1 MSYKDLKTFLKKL
14 EESGELTK
22 IATPVNSYLEISE
35 ITNRVSKGPT
45 DKNKALLFENVKG
58 YQIPVLINTL
68 GSYKRMNLAL
78 GVNSFKEIAERIE
91 KFLDKKVPD
100 NLLGKLGMIPK
111 LLEAASFPPKIV
123 SNAPCQEVIITNP
136 KEAMLDKLP
145 IITAWP
151 DDAAPFITMTAV
163 ITKDPK
169 TGTRNVGMY
178 RLQKLDNNTTCMHWH
193 KHHDGAQN
201 YIEAGS
207 KDAINQVS
215 TNQEIS
221 KVRAEMTDSLGK
233 EVEQSGGTEKWEDG
247 KLENDLR
254 HCEESTLGGRRSN
267 LTNVMEIAS
276 PLARN
281 DVSRKMEVAVVI
293 GCDPATMYSASAPLP
308 PGIDEFLFAGFLRGS
323 PVELVKCKTVDLEVP
338 ATSEIVLEGYV
349 DLDELTV
356 EGPFGDHTGFY
367 SPAGLF
373 PKFHI
378 TAMTHRKD
386 PIYTTTI
393 VGKPP
398 MEDCYM
404 GKATEQ
410 IFLPLIRVFLPEVV
424 DLNLPFEG
432 VFHNCAIVSIKK
444 KYPAHAKKVINA
456 IWGMGQMM
464 FTKYI
469 IVVDDDIDIHNLSN
483 LAFHVLSNT
492 DPKRDTIFT
501 EGPTDIL
508 DHASNVMA
516 ISGKMGLD
524 ATRKWKSEGYM
535 REWPQEMTM
544 DKVTEELVT
553 HKWKEYG
560 I

>member
-1 MSYKDLKTFLKKL
+1 MSYKDLRVFLKKL
-14 EESGELTK
+14 EELGELAK
-22 IATPVNSYLEISE
+22 ISAPVNPYLEISE
-35 ITNRVSKGPT
+35 ITNCVSKGPT
-45 DKNKALLFENVKG
+45 DKNKALLFENIPG

-68 GSYKRMNLAL
+68 GSYKRMNVAL
-78 GVNSFKEIAERIE
+78 CVNSFKEIADRIE
-91 KFLDKKVPD
+91 KFLDKKIPD

-111 LLEAASFPPKIV
+111 LLEAASFPPRIV
-123 SNAPCQEVIITNP
+123 NSGSCQEVVITSP
-136 KEAMLDKLP
+136 DEPMLDKLP

-151 DDAAPFITMTAV
+151 SDAAPFITMTV
-163 ITKDPK
+163 VVTKDPK

-178 RLQKLDNNTTCMHWH
+178 RLQKLNNNTTCMHWH

-201 YIEAGS
+201 YLEQMAGHRADITD
-207 KDAINQVS
+207 KLG
-215 TNQEIS
+215 QEIY
-221 KVRAEMTDSLGK
+221 EK
-233 EVEQSGGTEKWEDG
+233 EIVLAKCHSERS
-247 KLENDLR
+247 
-254 HCEESTLGGRRSN
+254 EESI
-267 LTNVMEIAS
+267 NVMRSFANAQDDKNPQTS
-276 PLARN
+276 AR
-281 DVSRKMEVAVVI
+281 RKMEVAVVI
-293 GCDPATMYSASAPLP
+293 GCDPAVMYSASAPLP
-308 PGIDEFLFAGFLRGS
+308 PGIDEFIFAGFLRGE

-386 PIYTTTI
+386 PIYTTII

-424 DLNLPFEG
+424 DLNLPMEG

-444 KYPAHAKKVINA
+444 KYPAHAKKVMNA

-464 FTKYI
+464 FSKYI
-469 IVVDDDIDIHNLSN
+469 IVVDDNVNVHNIPEV
-483 LAFHVLSNT
+483 AFNVFANT
-492 DPKRDTIFT
+492 DPKRDSLFT

-508 DHASNVMA
+508 DHASSVMA

-524 ATRKWKSEGYM
+524 GTRKWKSEGYE
-535 REWPQEMTM
+535 R
-544 DKVTEELVT
+544 K
-553 HKWKEYG
+553 
-560 I
+560 

>member
-1 MSYKDLKTFLKKL
+1 MAFKDLRAFLKTL
-14 EESGELTK
+14 EDSKELARIT
-22 IATPVNSYLEISE
+22 APVNPYLEISE
-35 ITNRVSKGPT
+35 IANRISKGPSE
-45 DKNKALLFENVKG
+45 KNKALLFENVSG
-58 YQIPVLINTL
+58 YQVPVLINTL
-68 GSYKRMNLAL
+68 GSYSRMNLAL
-78 GVNSFKEIAERIE
+78 GANSSKEIAERIE

-100 NLLGKLGMIPK
+100 SLLGKLSMLPK
-111 LLEAASFPPKIV
+111 LAEIASFPPKIV
-123 SNAPCQEVIITNP
+123 GTAPCQEIVITNP
-136 KEAMLDKLP
+136 DEPMLDKLP

-151 DDAAPFITMTAV
+151 GDAAPFITMSTV

-201 YIEAGS
+201 YVEAGS
-207 KDAINQVS
+207 KKQGSVDRAI
-215 TNQEIS
+215 
-221 KVRAEMTDSLGK
+221 RTDFLGK
-233 EVEQSGGTEKWEDG
+233 EVEAEHEQRTSVL
-247 KLENDLR
+247 LEERPALDLN
-254 HCEESTLGGRRSN
+254 HNISN
-267 LTNVMEIAS
+267 G
-276 PLARN
+276 
-281 DVSRKMEVAVVI
+281 RKMEVAVAI
-293 GCDPATMYSASAPLP
+293 GCDPAVMYSGSAPLP
-308 PGIDEFLFAGFLRGS
+308 PGVDEFLFAGFLRGS

-367 SPAGLF
+367 SLAGMF

-424 DLNLPFEG
+424 DLNLPMEG

-444 KYPAHAKKVINA
+444 KYPAHAKKVMNA

-464 FTKYI
+464 FSKYI
-469 IVVDDDIDIHNLSN
+469 IVVDDNVDVHNIPDV
-483 LAFHVLSNT
+483 AFNVFANT
-492 DPKRDTIFT
+492 DPKRDSLFT

-508 DHASNVMA
+508 DHASSVMA

-524 ATRKWKSEGYM
+524 GTRKWKSEGYE
-535 REWPQEMTM
+535 REWPNEMEMNEAT
-544 DKVTEELVT
+544 KELVN
-553 HKWKEYG
+553 KRWEEYQL
-560 I
+560 

>member
-1 MSYKDLKTFLKKL
+1 MAFKDLRAFLKKL
-14 EESGELTK
+14 EELGELTR
-22 IATPVNSYLEISE
+22 INAPVNPYLEISE
-35 ITNRVSKGPT
+35 ITNRISKGQEEQ
-45 DKNKALLFENVKG
+45 NKALLFENVSG
-58 YQIPVLINTL
+58 YQVPLLINTL

-100 NLLGKLGMIPK
+100 SLLGKLSMLPK
-111 LLEAASFPPKIV
+111 LAELASFPPKTV
-123 SNAPCQEVIITNP
+123 TYAPCQEVVITNP
-136 KEAMLDKLP
+136 NEPMLDKLP

-151 DDAAPFITMTAV
+151 LDAAPFITMTV
-163 ITKDPK
+163 VVTKDPK
-169 TGTRNVGMY
+169 TGIRNVGMY
-178 RLQKLDNNTTCMHWH
+178 RLQKLNNNTTCMHWH

-207 KDAINQVS
+207 MK
-215 TNQEIS
+215 
-221 KVRAEMTDSLGK
+221 K
-233 EVEQSGGTEKWEDG
+233 EVGRTRGYRTDELGQEVEGNGVSEYKGARVSVLTQSSI
-247 KLENDLR
+247 L
-254 HCEESTLGGRRSN
+254 
-267 LTNVMEIAS
+267 S
-276 PLARN
+276 PQS
-281 DVSRKMEVAVVI
+281 SRKMEVAVVI
-293 GCDPATMYSASAPLP
+293 GCDPAVMYSASAPLP
-308 PGIDEFLFAGFLRGS
+308 PGVDEFLFSGFLRNS

-349 DLDELTV
+349 DLDELTE

-367 SPAGLF
+367 SLPGLF

-386 PIYTTTI
+386 PIYTTII

-410 IFLPLIRVFLPEVV
+410 IFLPLIKIFLPEVV
-424 DLNLPFEG
+424 DLNLPLEG

-444 KYPAHAKKVINA
+444 KYPAHAKKVMNA

-464 FTKYI
+464 FSKYI
-469 IVVDDDIDIHNLSN
+469 IVVDDDVNVHDLSEV
-483 LAFHVLSNT
+483 AFHVFANT
-492 DPKRDTIFT
+492 DPKRDSLFT

-508 DHASNVMA
+508 DHASSTMA

-524 ATRKWKSEGYM
+524 ATRKWKSEGYL
-535 REWPQEMTM
+535 REWPSEMKM
-544 DKVTEELVT
+544 DEVTRDLV
-553 HKWKEYG
+553 KNRWGEYG
-560 I
+560 L

>member
-1 MSYKDLKTFLKKL
+1 MSYKDLRAFLKKL
-14 EESGELTK
+14 EEAGELTK
-22 IATPVNSYLEISE
+22 ISTSVNPYLEISE
-35 ITNRVSKGPT
+35 ITNCVSKGPI
-45 DKNKALLFENVKG
+45 DKNKALLFKNVSG

-78 GVNSFKEIAERIE
+78 DTNSFKEIAERIE

-123 SNAPCQEVIITNP
+123 NSGSCQEVVITSPNEP
-136 KEAMLDKLP
+136 MLDKLP

-151 DDAAPFITMTAV
+151 GDAAPFITMTV
-163 ITKDPK
+163 VVTKDPK

-201 YIEAGS
+201 YIEQLATSNEQRALRTEELG
-207 KDAINQVS
+207 
-215 TNQEIS
+215 QEINGDNIS
-221 KVRAEMTDSLGK
+221 KSTVSLK
-233 EVEQSGGTEKWEDG
+233 EKTQYSIPNTQYSK
-247 KLENDLR
+247 
-254 HCEESTLGGRRSN
+254 
-267 LTNVMEIAS
+267 
-276 PLARN
+276 
-281 DVSRKMEVAVVI
+281 KMEVAVVI
-293 GCDPATMYSASAPLP
+293 GCDPAIMYSASAPLP
-308 PGIDEFLFAGFLRGS
+308 PGIDEFIFAGFLRGS

-338 ATSEIVLEGYV
+338 ATSEIVLEGYL
-349 DLDELTV
+349 DLDELTT

-386 PIYTTTI
+386 PIYTTII

-424 DLNLPFEG
+424 DLNLPLEG
-432 VFHNCAIVSIKK
+432 VFHNCAIISIKK
-444 KYPAHAKKVINA
+444 KYPAHAKKVMNA

-483 LAFHVLSNT
+483 LAFHVFANT
-492 DPKRDTIFT
+492 DPKRDSLIT

-508 DHASNVMA
+508 DHAPNVMA
-516 ISGKMGLD
+516 ITGKMGLD
-524 ATRKWKSEGYM
+524 ATRKWKSEGYI
-535 REWPQEMTM
+535 REWPKEMVM
-544 DKVTEELVT
+544 DNVTKEMVENR
-553 HKWKEYG
+553 WREYG
-560 I
+560 L

>member
-1 MSYKDLKTFLKKL
+1 MSYKDLRAFLKKL
-14 EESGELTK
+14 EEAGELTK
-22 IATPVNSYLEISE
+22 VSTSVNPYLEISE
-35 ITNRVSKGPT
+35 ITNCVSKGPI
-45 DKNKALLFENVKG
+45 DKNKALLFENIEG
-58 YQIPVLINTL
+58 YQIPILINTL

-78 GVNSFKEIAERIE
+78 GVNSFKEIGDRIE

-123 SNAPCQEVIITNP
+123 SSGSCQEVVITNP
-136 KEAMLDKLP
+136 NEPMLDKLP

-151 DDAAPFITMTAV
+151 SDAAPFITMTAV

-201 YIEAGS
+201 YLEAGS
-207 KDAINQVS
+207 MRDEAGRTDRGERTDQLGR
-215 TNQEIS
+215 EIS
-221 KVRAEMTDSLGK
+221 QENNSHSQTNSSIQLK
-233 EVEQSGGTEKWEDG
+233 EKTQYSIPNTQS
-247 KLENDLR
+247 
-254 HCEESTLGGRRSN
+254 
-267 LTNVMEIAS
+267 S
-276 PLARN
+276 P
-281 DVSRKMEVAVVI
+281 KMEAAIVI
-293 GCDPATMYSASAPLP
+293 GCDPAVMYSASAPLP
-308 PGIDEFLFAGFLRGS
+308 PGLDEFIFAGFLRGS

-338 ATSEIVLEGYV
+338 AASEIILEGYV

-378 TAMTHRKD
+378 TAITHRKD
-386 PIYTTTI
+386 PIYTTII

-424 DLNLPFEG
+424 DLNLPLEG

-444 KYPAHAKKVINA
+444 KYPAHGKKVMNA

-469 IVVDDDIDIHNLSN
+469 IVVDDDINIHDLSEV
-483 LAFHVLSNT
+483 AFHVFANT
-492 DPKRDTIFT
+492 DPKRDSLIT

-508 DHASNVMA
+508 DHAPDVMA
-516 ISGKMGLD
+516 ITGKMGLD
-524 ATRKWKSEGYM
+524 ATRKWKSEGYT
-535 REWPQEMTM
+535 REWPKEMVM
-544 DKVTEELVT
+544 DDKTKELV
-553 HKWKEYG
+553 KKRWGEYNLN
-560 I
+560 

>member
-22 IATPVNSYLEISE
+22 IATPVDSYLEISE

-111 LLEAASFPPKIV
+111 LLEVASFPPKIV
-123 SNAPCQEVIITNP
+123 SSAPCQEVVITNP

-178 RLQKLDNNTTCMHWH
+178 RLQKLNNNTTCMHWH

-201 YIEAGS
+201 YIEQLAITS
-207 KDAINQVS
+207 EQRAIN
-215 TNQEIS
+215 TDLLGQEIN
-221 KVRAEMTDSLGK
+221 G
-233 EVEQSGGTEKWEDG
+233 
-247 KLENDLR
+247 
-254 HCEESTLGGRRSN
+254 ESTFKSN
-267 LTNVMEIAS
+267 ISLKEKS
-276 PLARN
+276 QH
-281 DVSRKMEVAVVI
+281 SRKMEVAVVI

-386 PIYTTTI
+386 PVYTTTI

-464 FTKYI
+464 FSKYI
-469 IVVDDDIDIHNLSN
+469 IVVDDDINIHDLSN
-483 LAFHVLSNT
+483 LAFYVLSNT

-508 DHASNVMA
+508 DHASSVMA

-524 ATRKWKSEGYM
+524 ATRKWKSEGYT

-544 DKVTEELVT
+544 SKTTEELVT
-553 HKWKEYG
+553 NKWKEYG
-560 I
+560 L

>member
-1 MSYKDLKTFLKKL
+1 MSHKDLRAFLKKL
-14 EESGELTK
+14 EEAGELTK
-22 IATPVNSYLEISE
+22 ISTPVNPYLEISE
-35 ITNRVSKGPT
+35 ITNRVSKGPI
-45 DKNKALLFENVKG
+45 DKNKALLFENVTG
-58 YQIPVLINTL
+58 YQIPLLINTL

-78 GVNSFKEIAERIE
+78 GVNSFKEIGNRIE

-111 LLEAASFPPKIV
+111 LLEAASFPPKIIN
-123 SNAPCQEVIITNP
+123 NAPCQEVVITNP
-136 KEAMLDKLP
+136 NEPMLDKLP

-151 DDAAPFITMTAV
+151 DDIAPFITMTV
-163 ITKDPK
+163 VVTKDPK
-169 TGTRNVGMY
+169 TRTRNVGMY

-201 YIEAGS
+201 YIEQGTKS
-207 KDAINQVS
+207 NEQ
-215 TNQEIS
+215 
-221 KVRAEMTDSLGK
+221 RAEKTDLLGQ
-233 EVEQSGGTEKWEDG
+233 ETNGDSDNGS
-247 KLENDLR
+247 R
-254 HCEESTLGGRRSN
+254 HCEEPKRRSN
-267 LTNVMEIAS
+267 LTSVMEIAS
-276 PLARN
+276 PSARN

-293 GCDPATMYSASAPLP
+293 GCDPIVMYSASAPLP
-308 PGIDEFLFAGFLRGS
+308 PGLDEFIFAGFLRSS

-349 DLDELTV
+349 DLDELVT

-367 SPAGLF
+367 SQAGLF

-386 PIYTTTI
+386 PIYATII

-424 DLNLPFEG
+424 DLNLPLEG

-444 KYPAHAKKVINA
+444 KYPAHGKKVMNA

-469 IVVDDDIDIHNLSN
+469 IVVDEDLDVHNLSEI
-483 LAFHVLSNT
+483 AFHVFANT
-492 DPKRDTIFT
+492 DPKRDSIFT

-508 DHASNVMA
+508 DHAPNVMA
-516 ISGKMGLD
+516 ITGKMGLD

-535 REWPQEMTM
+535 REWPQEMVM
-544 DKVTEELVT
+544 NNVTRELVA
-553 HKWKEYG
+553 KRWKEYG
-560 I
+560 LYDL

>member
-1 MSYKDLKTFLKKL
+1 MSYKDLREFLKKL
-14 EESGELTK
+14 DGLGELAK
-22 IATPVNSYLEISE
+22 ISTQVNPYLEISE
-35 ITNRVSKGPT
+35 ITNSVSKGPI
-45 DKNKALLFENVKG
+45 DKNKALLFENIKG

-111 LLEAASFPPKIV
+111 LLEAASFPPKLI
-123 SNAPCQEVIITNP
+123 SSANCQEVVITNP
-136 KEAMLDKLP
+136 DEPMLDKLP

-151 DDAAPFITMTAV
+151 SDTAPFITMTAV

-201 YIEAGS
+201 YIEQRGERS
-207 KDAINQVS
+207 
-215 TNQEIS
+215 EI
-221 KVRAEMTDSLGK
+221 RAEMTDKLGQ
-233 EVEQSGGTEKWEDG
+233 EIESNGEEFGS
-247 KLENDLR
+247 R
-254 HCEESTLGGRRSN
+254 HCKESAFSGRRSN
-267 LTNVMEIAS
+267 LTNVMEIAL

-281 DVSRKMEVAVVI
+281 DVSRKMDIAVAI
-293 GCDPATMYSASAPLP
+293 GCDPAVMYAASAPLP
-308 PGIDEFLFAGFLRGS
+308 PGIDEFIFAGFLRGS

-386 PIYTTTI
+386 PIYTTII

-424 DLNLPFEG
+424 DLNLPLEG

-444 KYPAHAKKVINA
+444 KYPAHAKKVMNA

-483 LAFHVLSNT
+483 LAFHVFANT
-492 DPKRDTIFT
+492 DPKRDSLFT

-508 DHASNVMA
+508 DHASDVMA
-516 ISGKMGLD
+516 ITGKMGLD
-524 ATRKWKSEGYM
+524 ATKKWKSEGYT
-535 REWPQEMTM
+535 REWPQEMVM
-544 DKVTEELVT
+544 DSATKELV
-553 HKWKEYG
+553 KKQWKEYG
-560 I
+560 L

>member
-1 MSYKDLKTFLKKL
+1 MSYKDLRAFLKKL
-14 EESGELTK
+14 EELGELAK
-22 IATPVNSYLEISE
+22 ISTPVNPYLEISE
-35 ITNRVSKGPT
+35 ITNRVSKGLT
-45 DKNKALLFENVKG
+45 DKNKALLFENIPG

-68 GSYKRMNLAL
+68 GSYKRMNIAL
-78 GVNSFKEIAERIE
+78 GVNYFKEIAERIE
-91 KFLDKKVPD
+91 KFLDKKIPD
-100 NLLGKLGMIPK
+100 NLLGKLGIIPK

-123 SNAPCQEVIITNP
+123 NSGQCQEVVITSPNEP
-136 KEAMLDKLP
+136 MLDKLP

-151 DDAAPFITMTAV
+151 SDAAPFITMTV
-163 ITKDPK
+163 VVTKDPK

-178 RLQKLDNNTTCMHWH
+178 RLQKLNNNTTCMHWH

-201 YIEAGS
+201 YIEQLATSNEQRAMRTEELG
-207 KDAINQVS
+207 
-215 TNQEIS
+215 QE
-221 KVRAEMTDSLGK
+221 VA
-233 EVEQSGGTEKWEDG
+233 TET
-247 KLENDLR
+247 R
-254 HCEESTLGGRRSN
+254 HCEERERRSN
-267 LTNVMEIAS
+267 LTSVMEIAS
-276 PLARN
+276 PSARN
-281 DVSRKMEVAVVI
+281 DVSRKMEVAVAI
-293 GCDPATMYSASAPLP
+293 GCDPVVMYSASAPLP

-323 PVELVKCKTVDLEVP
+323 SVELVKCKTVDLEVP

-349 DLDELTV
+349 DLDELTT

-386 PIYTTTI
+386 PIYTTII

-424 DLNLPFEG
+424 DLNLPLEG

-444 KYPAHAKKVINA
+444 KYPAHAKKVMNA

-469 IVVDDDIDIHNLSN
+469 IVVDDNIDIHNLSN
-483 LAFHVLSNT
+483 LAFHVFANT
-492 DPKRDTIFT
+492 DPKRDSIFT

-508 DHASNVMA
+508 DHASDVMA
-516 ISGKMGLD
+516 ITGKMGLD
-524 ATRKWKSEGYM
+524 ATRKWKSEGYT
-535 REWPQEMTM
+535 REWPQEMVM
-544 DKVTEELVT
+544 DKATKELVN
-553 HKWKEYG
+553 KRWKEYG
-560 I
+560 L

>member
-1 MSYKDLKTFLKKL
+1 MSYKDLRAFLKKL
-14 EESGELTK
+14 EELGELAK
-22 IATPVNSYLEISE
+22 ISTLANPYLEISE

-45 DKNKALLFENVKG
+45 DKNKALLFENIQG

-68 GSYKRMNLAL
+68 GSYKRMNIAF

-91 KFLDKKVPD
+91 KFLDKKIPD

-123 SNAPCQEVIITNP
+123 NNGSCQDVVITNP
-136 KEAMLDKLP
+136 NEPMLDKLP

-151 DDAAPFITMTAV
+151 SDAAPFITMTV
-163 ITKDPK
+163 VVTKDPK
-169 TGTRNVGMY
+169 TGIRNVGMY
-178 RLQKLDNNTTCMHWH
+178 RLQKLDNSTTCMHWH

-201 YIEAGS
+201 YIESAECRMRSVEYRAERTDLLG
-207 KDAINQVS
+207 
-215 TNQEIS
+215 QEVGNNGESIS
-221 KVRAEMTDSLGK
+221 KSSILLK
-233 EVEQSGGTEKWEDG
+233 EETPHSA
-247 KLENDLR
+247 LR
-254 HCEESTLGGRRSN
+254 IPH
-267 LTNVMEIAS
+267 
-276 PLARN
+276 
-281 DVSRKMEVAVVI
+281 SRKMEVAVVI
-293 GCDPATMYSASAPLP
+293 GCDPAVMYSASAPLP
-308 PGIDEFLFAGFLRGS
+308 PGLDEFIFAGFLRGS
-323 PVELVKCKTVDLEVP
+323 PVELVQCKTVDLEVP

-349 DLDELTV
+349 DLDELTT

-386 PIYTTTI
+386 PIYTTII

-444 KYPAHAKKVINA
+444 KYPAHAKKVMNA

-483 LAFHVLSNT
+483 LAFHVFANT
-492 DPKRDTIFT
+492 DPKRDSLIS

-508 DHASNVMA
+508 DHASDVMA
-516 ISGKMGLD
+516 ITGKMGLD
-524 ATRKWKSEGYM
+524 ATRKWKSEGYT
-535 REWPQEMTM
+535 REWPQEMVM
-544 DKVTEELVT
+544 DSTTKELVE
-553 HKWKEYG
+553 KRWKEYG
-560 I
+560 L

>member
-1 MSYKDLKTFLKKL
+1 MAFKDLREFLKLL
-14 EESGELTK
+14 EQEKELTK
-22 IATPVNSYLEISE
+22 INVKVSPYLEISE
-35 ITNRVSKGPT
+35 VANRISK
-45 DKNKALLFENVKG
+45 DESEKNKALLFQNVEG

-78 GVNSFKEIAERIE
+78 GVNTFKEIAQRIE

-100 NLLGKLGMIPK
+100 NLLGKLSMLPK
-111 LLEAASFPPKIV
+111 LTEIASFPPRLV
-123 SNAPCQEVIITNP
+123 SNAPCQEVVITNP
-136 KEAMLDKLP
+136 KELMLDKLP

-151 DDAAPFITMTAV
+151 LDAAPFITMTTV
-163 ITKDPK
+163 VTKDPK
-169 TGTRNVGMY
+169 TGVRNVGMY
-178 RLQKLDNNTTCMHWH
+178 RMQKIDNCTTYMHWH

-201 YIEAGS
+201 YIEKRANEPMS
-207 KDAINQVS
+207 LRS
-215 TNQEIS
+215 EI
-221 KVRAEMTDSLGK
+221 TDRLGEELVTK
-233 EVEQSGGTEKWEDG
+233 T
-247 KLENDLR
+247 R
-254 HCEESTLGGRRSN
+254 HFEERQRQNN
-267 LTNVMEIAS
+267 LTSVMEIAS
-276 PLARN
+276 PPARK
-281 DVSRKMEVAVVI
+281 DVSCKMEVAIAI
-293 GCDPATMYSASAPLP
+293 GCDPTIMYSGTAPLP
-308 PGIDEFLFAGFLRGS
+308 PGVDEFLFAGFLRRS

-349 DLDELTV
+349 DMDDLDV

-367 SPAGLF
+367 SMPGYF

-386 PIYTTTI
+386 PIYITTI

-410 IFLPLIRVFLPEVV
+410 IFLPLIKIFLPEVV

-444 KYPAHAKKVINA
+444 KYPAHAKKVMNA
-456 IWGMGQMM
+456 IWGLGQMM

-469 IVVDDDIDIHNLSN
+469 IVVDDNVDIQNLSEV
-483 LAFHVLSNT
+483 AFHVFSNT
-492 DPKRDTIFT
+492 DPKRDSLFT

-524 ATRKWKSEGYM
+524 ATKKWKSEGYL
-535 REWPQEMTM
+535 RKWPDEMIMNDIT
-544 DKVTEELVT
+544 KELVN
-553 HKWKEYG
+553 KRWDDYG
-560 I
+560 L